1 MEMMTTTAE
10 QDSASQ
16 DAVHPPA
23 LEARDL
29 YRFYRTGDE
38 ETLAL
43 KGVSLTLAPGEVVA
57 VVGPSG
63 SGKSTLL
70 NMLAGLDEPSGGSV
84 WVAGQRIS
92 HQTEAVR
99 AQLRSRHIGV
109 LRQSDNLLPHL
120 SVQANLELVAA
131 LRRNQADP
139 HALLTSLGIAD
150 RAPALPHQLSGGET
164 ARAGLAL
171 ALVNSPEVLLCDEPT
186 GELDG
191 DSEGSLLDLLRA
203 RATEGCAV
211 LVASHSP
218 VLRRMADRVVQL
230 ADGQLVQ

>member
-1 MEMMTTTAE
+1 MTSTTAV
-10 QDSASQ
+10 Q
-16 DAVHPPA
+16 DAGSHHAVAPTA
-23 LEARDL
+23 LDARDL

-43 KGVSLTLAPGEVVA
+43 KGVSLTLVAGEVVA

-70 NMLAGLDEPSGGSV
+70 NVLAGLDEPSGGSV
-84 WVAGQRIS
+84 WLAGQRIS
-92 HQTEAVR
+92 HQTESVR

-120 SVQANLELVAA
+120 TVRANLELVAA
-131 LRRNQADP
+131 LRRKQADP

-150 RAPALPHQLSGGET
+150 RAQALPYQLSGGET

-191 DSEGSLLDLLRA
+191 DTERSLLDLLRA

-211 LVASHSP
+211 MVASHSP
-218 VLRRMADRVVQL
+218 VLRRMADRVLQL